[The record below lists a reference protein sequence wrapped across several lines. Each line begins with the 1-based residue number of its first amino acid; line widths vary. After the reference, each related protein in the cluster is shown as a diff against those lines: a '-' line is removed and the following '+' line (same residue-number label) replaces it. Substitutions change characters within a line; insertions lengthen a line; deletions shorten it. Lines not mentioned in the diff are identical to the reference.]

1 LKFNIKI
8 TMACDYK
15 IRIVYIPREL
25 VEATHKIMGE
35 RYAIEKQKQQEKP
48 QKEKGLIRR
57 LLKI

>member
-1 LKFNIKI
+1 
-8 TMACDYK
+8 MACDYK